1 MIRPLRRSHY
11 RIALLLALVVPA
23 ILVAALAARRETP
36 VQPIPG
42 KLLDAPGT
50 PSPP

>member
-11 RIALLLALVVPA
+11 RIAIALALLVPA
-23 ILVAALAARRETP
+23 ILVAALAARRDAP
-36 VQPIPG
+36 AQPIPP
-42 KLLDAPGT
+42 KLLDAAGT

>member
-11 RIALLLALVVPA
+11 RIAIALALLVPA
-23 ILVAALAARRETP
+23 ILAAALAARRDAP
-36 VQPIPG
+36 AQPIPA
-42 KLLDAPGT
+42 KLLDAAQT